1 MRTLH
6 VEAGRHY
13 YGGARQVRYLVEGLA
28 RRGVHCLLA
37 VPGDNPMTKMPW
49 HERVWVFPMEM
60 RGDLDLGLVGRL
72 KRLITEQAPDLVN
85 VHSRRG
91 ADWLGG
97 AAARLSGTPCVLTRR
112 VDNPEKRWVAALKYR
127 LFDQVV
133 SISGAVS
140 RAMADAGVRR
150 PPALIRSAVDG
161 SKVATDCDR
170 AAFAREFDLPGNA
183 AVLGMVA
190 QFIPRKGHELVLDAL
205 PMVLRRDPETYVV
218 FFGRGP
224 LEEEVRNSASLQGLD
239 SRVRFAGFRSDMDR
253 LYACLDVLV
262 HPASQEGLGVALLQ
276 AGAAGVPVVACR
288 AGGIPEVV
296 VHGETGL
303 LVRPGDARGLAEAI
317 CRLVES
323 RRLRR
328 AMGEAARR
336 RVETAFSVEAMVDAY
351 LKLYG
356 EVLGRDVSRF
366 LRARPEAG
374 PEAAA

>member
-28 RRGVHCLLA
+28 GRGVHCLLA
-37 VPGDNPMTKMPW
+37 VPEDSPMAKMPW
-49 HERVWVFPMEM
+49 DERVWVFPVQM
-60 RGDLDLGLVGRL
+60 RGDADLGLVGRL
-72 KRLITEQAPDLVN
+72 RRLISGHAPDLVHL
-85 VHSRRG
+85 HSRRG

-97 AAARLSGTPCVLTRR
+97 VAARLSGTPCVLTRR

-133 SISGAVS
+133 AISGAVS
-140 RAMADAGVRR
+140 RALADAGVRR
-150 PPALIRSAVDG
+150 PPALIRSAVDA
-161 SKVATDCDR
+161 SRVATVCDR
-170 AAFAREFDLPGNA
+170 ESFLDEFDLPPQA

-190 QFIPRKGHELVLDAL
+190 QFIPRKGHELLLDAL
-205 PMVLRRDPETYVV
+205 PMILRRDPQAHVV

-224 LEEEVRNSASLQGLD
+224 LEEEVRNSTSLQGLA
-239 SRVRFAGFRSDMDR
+239 SRVRFAGFRRDMER

-303 LVRPGDARGLAEAI
+303 LVAPGDARGLAEAI

-323 RRLRR
+323 KRLRR
-328 AMGEAARR
+328 AMGQAARR

-351 LKLYG
+351 LKVYG
-356 EVLGRDVSRF
+356 EILGRDVSRF
-366 LRARPEAG
+366 LRARPAASV
-374 PEAAA
+374 EAAE